1 MKPLRIFRVMLS
13 VATAQAKIL
22 VRRNLYRFS
31 VFVVPV
37 FFSTL
42 LYLVYPEEDQALLV
56 YYIVF
61 GSGVASLWSV
71 SCFSSSIELE
81 LERIYGTM
89 EAVTITPAG
98 LELVLISKIMANTA
112 LGLISFAVVI
122 AYSSFVLKLPINIS
136 NPAMFVCSFAVLI
149 LSFVSTSFVFA
160 TLLTLSKNAFAW
172 MSTIQYPV
180 YFISGMLF
188 PIEILPKWVQTISRF
203 FPISWAVSLM
213 RNSFETGSVKKNLIF
228 NTLLLTFF
236 YFLLGHVLFKEIERR
251 SRAEG
256 ELV

>member
-1 MKPLRIFRVMLS
+1 MLS

-42 LYLVYPEEDQALLV
+42 LYLVYPKEEHAVLA

-61 GSGVASLWSV
+61 GSGIASLWSV

-98 LELVLISKIMANTA
+98 LELVLISKIMANTT
-112 LGLISFAVVI
+112 LGSISFAVVV
-122 AYSSFVLKLPINIS
+122 AYSYFVLKLEFAIS
-136 NPAMFVCSFAVLI
+136 NPVMFACSFLI
-149 LSFVSTSFVFA
+149 LVLSFISTSFVFA
-160 TLLTLSKNAFAW
+160 TLLTLSKNAFSW

-188 PIEILPKWVQTISRF
+188 PIDILPKWIRVISNF
-203 FPISWAVSLM
+203 LPISWSVTLM
-213 RNSFETGSVKKNLIF
+213 RDSFEVGSAGKDLIF
-228 NTLLLTFF
+228 NALLLTLF
-236 YFLLGHVLFKEIERR
+236 YFLLGHVLFKKIERK